1 MLSLNAYPVNPTQV
15 CVRMLATAPAVAG
28 ATATSATTV
37 APAAEPVHFIAAIDV
52 SESMLQN
59 RQLDNVITS
68 LKFLLD
74 YMKAED
80 ALSVI
85 TFGTDAEV
93 VLRQVR
99 TTSEHKDMIRFRLSQ
114 LTPHG
119 MTNLSAVFSYIPELL
134 MTGYKQGLLILTDG
148 EVNVGVTDSAVL
160 TRMAESLG
168 GDVSLTMVGYGPQHN
183 TALCRAMAA
192 ATSGTYDVVNTLE
205 NVASVFG
212 NTLGGLVTCAYQQV
226 RFQLPPGVIQRSAFP
241 VRSDGTLF
249 VGDLQEDNEVILL
262 LENVDPTVPLVVRGR
277 HVATSR
283 DCEVMVTVRSD
294 PTPEEVMVGLVT
306 SLRFRVVALL
316 EEVLCSR
323 RRPDE
328 RAAECAELRRLLT
341 DVATAATT
349 TTTTTTTSLVS
360 LLLAEVERCERLGT
374 MPTRHETSILS
385 QRTAY
390 LGLGRGV
397 LSQDPPD
404 YDDPTAA
411 TSSGSPAA
419 ADAEAG
425 AADEPPRTPPPQLRV
440 PVLDRSFSNPAQRAM
455 SDAMRSASSTYQ
467 TSPPPRMATLGRSPS
482 LSSPFP

>member
-15 CVRMLATAPAVAG
+15 CVRMLATATTVA
-28 ATATSATTV
+28 ATTV
-37 APAAEPVHFIAAIDV
+37 AAPAVEPVHFIAAIDV

-85 TFGTDAEV
+85 TFGTDAEI

-262 LENVDPTVPLVVRGR
+262 LENVDPTVPLVMRGR
-277 HVATSR
+277 HVASGR
-283 DCEVMVTVRSD
+283 DYEVMVTVRPD

-328 RAAECAELRRLLT
+328 RAAECTELRRLLT

-349 TTTTTTTSLVS
+349 ATSTTSLVS
-360 LLLAEVERCERLGT
+360 LLLAEVERCERLGA

-397 LSQDPPD
+397 LSPD
-404 YDDPTAA
+404 ADDDPTAVLY
-411 TSSGSPAA
+411 SSPSA
-419 ADAEAG
+419 ADAEE
-425 AADEPPRTPPPQLRV
+425 AASAEEPPRTPPPHLRV

-455 SDAMRSASSTYQ
+455 SDAMRSASSAYQ
-467 TSPPPRMATLGRSPS
+467 TSPPPRMASLGRSPS
-482 LSSPFP
+482 MSSPFP

>member
-1 MLSLNAYPVNPTQV
+1 M
-15 CVRMLATAPAVAG
+15 ATASAVAL
-28 ATATSATTV
+28 
-37 APAAEPVHFIAAIDV
+37 EPVHFIAAIDV

-85 TFGTDAEV
+85 TFGSDAEV
-93 VLRQVR
+93 VLRRVK
-99 TTSEHKDMIRFRLSQ
+99 TTSENKDMIRFRLSQ

-134 MTGYKQGLLILTDG
+134 MPGYKQGLLILTDG
-148 EVNVGVTDSAVL
+148 EVNVGVTDPTVL
-160 TRMAESLG
+160 TSMAERLG

-183 TALCRAMAA
+183 TNLCRAMAA

-262 LENVDPTVPLVVRGR
+262 LENVDPTVPIVVRGR
-277 HVATSR
+277 HVASSR
-283 DCEVMVTVRSD
+283 DCEVTVTVRTD

-316 EEVLCSR
+316 EEVQRPR
-323 RRPDE
+323 RSPGE

-341 DVATAATT
+341 DVATATTATT
-349 TTTTTTTSLVS
+349 TVTTTSLVA

-397 LSQDPPD
+397 LSQD

-411 TSSGSPAA
+411 TPSALYAVSSGS
-419 ADAEAG
+419 ADAEAD
-425 AADEPPRTPPPQLRV
+425 ADAEPPSTPPLRV

-455 SDAMRSASSTYQ
+455 SDAMRSASSAYQ

-482 LSSPFP
+482 LSP

>member
-1 MLSLNAYPVNPTQV
+1 M
-15 CVRMLATAPAVAG
+15 AV
-28 ATATSATTV
+28 
-37 APAAEPVHFIAAIDV
+37 EPVHFIAAIDV

-85 TFGTDAEV
+85 TFGSDAEV
-93 VLRQVR
+93 VLRRVK
-99 TTSEHKDMIRFRLSQ
+99 TTSENKDMIRFRLSQ
-114 LTPHG
+114 LVPNG

-134 MTGYKQGLLILTDG
+134 MAGYKQGLLILTDG

-183 TALCRAMAA
+183 TNLCRAMAA

-226 RFQLPPGVIQRSAFP
+226 RFQLPPGVLQRSAFP

-277 HVATSR
+277 HVASSR
-283 DCEVMVTVRSD
+283 DCEVTVTVRSD

-316 EEVLCSR
+316 EEVQHPR
-323 RRPDE
+323 RSPGE

-341 DVATAATT
+341 DVATATT
-349 TTTTTTTSLVS
+349 TATSTTSLVA
-360 LLLAEVERCERLGT
+360 LLLAEVERCERLGAR
-374 MPTRHETSILS
+374 PTRHETSILS

-397 LSQDPPD
+397 LSPD
-404 YDDPTAA
+404 ADDDPTSVLY
-411 TSSGSPAA
+411 SSASASA
-419 ADAEAG
+419 SSEAE
-425 AADEPPRTPPPQLRV
+425 EPPSTPPLRV

-455 SDAMRSASSTYQ
+455 SDAMRSASSAYQ

-482 LSSPFP
+482 LSP

>member
-1 MLSLNAYPVNPTQV
+1 M
-15 CVRMLATAPAVAG
+15 ATASAVAL
-28 ATATSATTV
+28 
-37 APAAEPVHFIAAIDV
+37 EPVHFIAAIDV

-85 TFGTDAEV
+85 TFGSDAEV
-93 VLRQVR
+93 VLRRVK
-99 TTSEHKDMIRFRLSQ
+99 TTSENKDMIRFRLSQ

-134 MTGYKQGLLILTDG
+134 MAGYKQGLLILTDG
-148 EVNVGVTDSAVL
+148 EVNVGVTDPTAL
-160 TRMAESLG
+160 TGMAERLG

-183 TALCRAMAA
+183 TNLCRAMAT

-262 LENVDPTVPLVVRGR
+262 LENVDPTVPIVVRGR
-277 HVATSR
+277 HVASSR
-283 DCEVMVTVRSD
+283 DCEVTVTVRTD

-316 EEVLCSR
+316 EEVQRPR
-323 RRPDE
+323 RSPGE

-341 DVATAATT
+341 DVATATTATT
-349 TTTTTTTSLVS
+349 TTATTTSLVS

-397 LSQDPPD
+397 LSQD

-411 TSSGSPAA
+411 TPSALYAVSSGSASS
-419 ADAEAG
+419 ADARG
-425 AADEPPRTPPPQLRV
+425 
-440 PVLDRSFSNPAQRAM
+440 
-455 SDAMRSASSTYQ
+455 
-467 TSPPPRMATLGRSPS
+467 
-482 LSSPFP
+482 

>member
-1 MLSLNAYPVNPTQV
+1 
-15 CVRMLATAPAVAG
+15 MLATAPAT
-28 ATATSATTV
+28 ATAV
-37 APAAEPVHFIAAIDV
+37 EPVHFIAAIDV

-74 YMKAED
+74 YMKPED

-85 TFGTDAEV
+85 TFGTDAEI
-93 VLRQVR
+93 VLRQVK
-99 TTSEHKDMIRFRLSQ
+99 TTSEQKDMIRFRLDQ
-114 LTPHG
+114 LSPHG
-119 MTNLSAVFSYIPELL
+119 MTNLSAVFTYIPELL
-134 MTGYKQGLLILTDG
+134 MPGYKQGLLLLTDG

-160 TRMAESLG
+160 TAMAVSLG

-183 TALCRAMAA
+183 TALCRAMAT

-283 DCEVMVTVRSD
+283 DCEVTVPVRSD

-316 EEVLCSR
+316 EEVQRPR
-323 RRPDE
+323 RSPDE
-328 RAAECAELRRLLT
+328 RAAECAELKRLLT
-341 DVATAATT
+341 TVAVATTATATT
-349 TTTTTTTSLVS
+349 ATATATATTTTTSLVA
-360 LLLAEVERCERLGT
+360 LLLSEVERCERLGVV
-374 MPTRHETSILS
+374 PTRHETSILS

-397 LSQDPPD
+397 LSQDD
-404 YDDPTAA
+404 DDPSA
-411 TSSGSPAA
+411 SSGSAL
-419 ADAEAG
+419 
-425 AADEPPRTPPPQLRV
+425 EPPRTPLRA
-440 PVLDRSFSNPAQRAM
+440 PALDRSFSNPAQRAM
-455 SDAMRSASSTYQ
+455 SDGMRSASSAYQ
-467 TSPPPRMATLGRSPS
+467 TSPPPPRMASLGRSPS
-482 LSSPFP
+482 MSNPLL

>member
-15 CVRMLATAPAVAG
+15 CVRMLATAAVA
-28 ATATSATTV
+28 ATAATV
-37 APAAEPVHFIAAIDV
+37 EPVHFIAAIDV

-85 TFGTDAEV
+85 TFGTDAEI

-148 EVNVGVTDSAVL
+148 EVNVGVTDSTVL

-262 LENVDPTVPLVVRGR
+262 LENVDPTVPLIVRGR
-277 HVATSR
+277 HVASGR
-283 DCEVMVTVRSD
+283 DCEVTVTVRTD

-316 EEVLCSR
+316 EEVLR
-323 RRPDE
+323 FGRRPDE

-341 DVATAATT
+341 DVSAAATT
-349 TTTTTTTSLVS
+349 ATSTSLVA
-360 LLLAEVERCERLGT
+360 LLLAEVERCERLGA

-397 LSQDPPD
+397 LSPD
-404 YDDPTAA
+404 ADDDPTAVLY
-411 TSSGSPAA
+411 SSASPSASA
-419 ADAEAG
+419 EADAE
-425 AADEPPRTPPPQLRV
+425 EPPRTPPPRA

-455 SDAMRSASSTYQ
+455 SDAMRSASSAYQ

-482 LSSPFP
+482 MSSPFP

>member
-15 CVRMLATAPAVAG
+15 CVRMLATAATAATAVAAPAV
-28 ATATSATTV
+28 
-37 APAAEPVHFIAAIDV
+37 EPVHFIAAIDV

-85 TFGTDAEV
+85 TFGTDAEI

-99 TTSEHKDMIRFRLSQ
+99 TTSENKDMIRFRLDQ
-114 LTPHG
+114 LVPHG

-134 MTGYKQGLLILTDG
+134 MPGYKQGLLILTDG
-148 EVNVGVTDSAVL
+148 EVNVGVTDSTVL

-262 LENVDPTVPLVVRGR
+262 LENVDPTVPLVMRGR
-277 HVATSR
+277 HVASGR
-283 DCEVMVTVRSD
+283 DYEVMVTVRPD

-316 EEVLCSR
+316 EEVLCLR
-323 RRPDE
+323 RSPAE

-341 DVATAATT
+341 DVASAATT
-349 TTTTTTTSLVS
+349 ATSTTSLVA
-360 LLLAEVERCERLGT
+360 LLLAEVERCERLSA

-397 LSQDPPD
+397 LSPD
-404 YDDPTAA
+404 ADDDPTAVLY
-411 TSSGSPAA
+411 SSASAS
-419 ADAEAG
+419 ADAE
-425 AADEPPRTPPPQLRV
+425 EPPRTPPPRA

-455 SDAMRSASSTYQ
+455 SDAMRSASSAYQ

-482 LSSPFP
+482 MSSPFP

>member
-15 CVRMLATAPAVAG
+15 CVRMLATAVAEATATSAPAVAG
-28 ATATSATTV
+28 AATAAV
-37 APAAEPVHFIAAIDV
+37 EPVHFIAAIDV

-85 TFGTDAEV
+85 TFGTDAEI

-134 MTGYKQGLLILTDG
+134 MAGYKQGLLILTDG

-241 VRSDGTLF
+241 VRGDGTLF

-262 LENVDPTVPLVVRGR
+262 LENVDPTVPFVVRGR
-277 HVATSR
+277 HVASSR
-283 DCEVMVTVRSD
+283 DCEVTVTVRSD
-294 PTPEEVMVGLVT
+294 PTPEEVLVGLVT

-316 EEVLCSR
+316 EEVQHPIRS
-323 RRPDE
+323 PGE
-328 RAAECAELRRLLT
+328 RAAECVELRRLLT
-341 DVATAATT
+341 DVATATIATT
-349 TTTTTTTSLVS
+349 STTSLVA
-360 LLLAEVERCERLGT
+360 LLLAEVERCERLGA

-397 LSQDPPD
+397 LSPD
-404 YDDPTAA
+404 ADDDPTSVLYSAA
-411 TSSGSPAA
+411 SASASAS
-419 ADAEAG
+419 AE
-425 AADEPPRTPPPQLRV
+425 ADEPPRTPPPRA
-440 PVLDRSFSNPAQRAM
+440 PVLDRSFSNPAQRAI
-455 SDAMRSASSTYQ
+455 SDAMRSASSAYQ

-482 LSSPFP
+482 MSSPFP